1 MTIELTDVIKYYRGL
16 PHQTASLEYLQ
27 ANIDP
32 YVLDK
37 FAKKFREP
45 PLAPLP
51 PRPTDTTPLGRVL
64 TRLTE
69 LGIKLTKPTKGYNAY
84 MLGLEGC
91 NSDFSASNDALDGWN
106 DAVGV
111 LCVDSDGHVKL
122 SQLFQCTTEPGRYY
136 VQNRLNPEGAAVA
149 LIDYLHKD
157 IWVRGAHKDQQNC
170 LIQQGAE
177 ISVVRDGNGNGRRD
191 ASDPIRKG
199 YYGINMHS
207 TKGNYDIKSIGRWSA
222 GCTVIP
228 NVQQHQ
234 YIMGIVN
241 KAENKKISYILL
253 DRSKVK

>member
-1 MTIELTDVIKYYRGL
+1 MTIKLTDVIKYYKGL
-16 PHQTASLEYLQ
+16 PHQSAALDYLQ
-27 ANIDP
+27 SNIDP
-32 YVLDK
+32 YILGE
-37 FAKKFREP
+37 FAKKFRGS
-45 PLAPLP
+45 PLALLP
-51 PRPTDTTPLGRVL
+51 PKPIDTTPLGRIL
-64 TRLTE
+64 TRLAE

-91 NSDFSASNDALDGWN
+91 NSDFSVSNDALDGWN

-111 LCVDSDGHVKL
+111 LCIDSNGQIKL
-122 SQLFQCTTEPGRYY
+122 SQLFQGTTEPGRYY

-170 LIQQGAE
+170 LIQEGAE

-191 ASDPIRKG
+191 ASEPIRTG
-199 YYGINMHS
+199 FFGINMHH

-234 YIMGIVN
+234 YLMGIVN

-253 DRSKVK
+253 DRSKIK

>member
-1 MTIELTDVIKYYRGL
+1 MLIQLTDVIKYYKGL
-16 PHQTASLEYLQ
+16 PHQAEALKYLQ
-27 ANIDP
+27 ENIDP
-32 YVLDK
+32 YILGE
-37 FAKKFREP
+37 FSKKFRSTS
-45 PLAPLP
+45 LP
-51 PRPTDTTPLGRVL
+51 DGVVKTPDNTPLSRVL

-84 MLGLEGC
+84 VIGLEGC
-91 NSDFSASNDALDGWN
+91 NSDFSVSNDALDGWN

-111 LCVDSDGHVKL
+111 LCIDSNGTVKL
-122 SQLFQCTTEPGRYY
+122 SQLFQGTTEPGRYY

-170 LIQQGAE
+170 LIQEGAK
-177 ISVVRDGNGNGRRD
+177 ISVIRDGNGNGRRD
-191 ASDPIRKG
+191 ASEPIRTG
-199 YYGINMHS
+199 FFGINMHH

-234 YIMGIVN
+234 YIMSIVN
-241 KAENKKISYILL
+241 RAENKKISYILL
-253 DRSKVK
+253 DRSKIK